1 MEMAGVR
8 LRARRET
15 LLVVLATGLFAAGL
29 CFLRPTVF
37 EGLDY
42 VQYWKPTFQFLADTV
57 RAGVIPLWNPYVGL
71 GRPFLADMQNL
82 VCYPPVYLICAG
94 QEVGVF
100 LLGWL
105 HGLLAI
111 WGMRRL
117 GDALGTGRWQG
128 YFMGFT
134 YLASGELTARWM
146 TGQITY
152 CWGLCF
158 VPWLFYCA
166 AAHRRAVAEPAA
178 GAICDVAGP
187 PVLVRSPAGV
197 LVFGDRP
204 GGVHLDPGA
213 ALAVRQALRDAWQG
227 LAQLGVA
234 CVWCAGLVAVV
245 LLPMLELV
253 REGNR
258 AGASPEFTDS
268 FRFDWADLR
277 SCSTR
282 STPAT
287 SLGNQPLRG
296 HDCGRAGIGGIMPGA
311 RAKRA
316 GLAGRCW

>member
-1 MEMAGVR
+1 MKMAGVR
-8 LRARRET
+8 LRARREP

-42 VQYWKPTFQFLADTV
+42 VQYWRPTFQFLANTV

-82 VCYPPVYLICAG
+82 VCYPPAYLICAG

-105 HGLLAI
+105 HGLVAI

-146 TGQITY
+146 TGEITY
-152 CWGLCF
+152 CWELCF

-166 AAHRRAVAEPAA
+166 ARTDEPWQARRVGQYAMLLALQFLCGHPQVFWFSVIGQAVF
-178 GAICDVAGP
+178 IFT
-187 PVLVRSPAGV
+187 R
-197 LVFGDRP
+197 
-204 GGVHLDPGA
+204 
-213 ALAVRQALRDAWQG
+213 ALRWPLRQALRDAWQG

-258 AGASPEFTDS
+258 AGASPSSQTAS
-268 FRFDWADLR
+268 GLTGQTFDT
-277 SCSTR
+277 CSTR

-287 SLGNQPLRG
+287 STGKATSSWERLWSCWDWRDYAGCASET
-296 HDCGRAGIGGIMPGA
+296 CGA
-311 RAKRA
+311 
-316 GLAGRCW
+316 CWACW